1 MSWRG
6 QATQIVC
13 GGFAPR
19 LAARLPAGMLGGP
32 AGGRT
37 KSLVRYQGRGNQV
50 VDTWRPGGGL
60 SQRRPG
66 GAEEG
71 PDGAVGKAAPRL
83 RDLGP
88 VLVDGK
94 GRQARPANPIPI
106 RNTTLRGCCWSEL
119 DRRVRGGRARGL
131 RGSWGGLPRGC
142 RPLTH
147 RALVLHQPGRATP
160 AHRAIAEHLAASFT
174 EAASMDG
181 GNSGGECGAPRGE
194 GRAEFTASGVPREA
208 FQPGDLALAPISAP
222 ARPPRPLFSPS
233 GITPMQ
239 NRRAAA
245 AARHRQPAPP

>member
-1 MSWRG
+1 MDEPSPWFVTKDVVIKWLTLGG
-6 QATQIVC
+6 QAGAC
-13 GGFAPR
+13 RSGGQAGR
-19 LAARLPAGMLGGP
+19 ERGRMGLLAR
-32 AGGRT
+32 
-37 KSLVRYQGRGNQV
+37 
-50 VDTWRPGGGL
+50 
-60 SQRRPG
+60 
-66 GAEEG
+66 
-71 PDGAVGKAAPRL
+71 RL
-83 RDLGP
+83 RGCGTSARFWWTEKDDKRDL
-88 VLVDGK
+88 
-94 GRQARPANPIPI
+94 RTQS

-194 GRAEFTASGVPREA
+194 GRADFAASGVPREA
-208 FQPGDLALAPISAP
+208 FQPGDLAFAPISAP